1 MSFCLNWR
9 IWKTMR
15 NTFDDDDDD
24 DLNAWMRICD
34 RMTDNNR
41 EIIIISVILAAVFFT
56 GLFGF
61 CCAQQKKVDAA
72 EEQSMFEIVEY
83 HDTIPSIVIV
93 YHKKTKVM
101 YMMPKNGSVATVMV
115 DADGKPLLYEP

>member
-1 MSFCLNWR
+1 
-9 IWKTMR
+9 MR
-15 NTFDDDDDD
+15 NTFNDDDD
-24 DLNAWMRICD
+24 DLNAWIRICD

-41 EIIIISVILAAVFFT
+41 KNILMSVLMALVVFTAIFAWFQAVQNSST
-56 GLFGF
+56 STS
-61 CCAQQKKVDAA
+61 VDAA
-72 EEQSMFEIVEY
+72 AEKSMFEVVDHNTTPNIV
-83 HDTIPSIVIV
+83 VV